1 MSPMIQITVKLA
13 GRAAEAAGEESL
25 EYGLVPPVRLG
36 TLLELIGTR
45 RPTLAAMLSE
55 CRITIREAIVDSE
68 TLLSQGDIVKIDAV
82 EVSDAD

>member
-1 MSPMIQITVKLA
+1 MMSPMIQITVKLA

-45 RPTLAAMLSE
+45 RPTLAAILSD
-55 CRITIREAIVDSE
+55 CRITVRGAAADSAV
-68 TLLSQGDIVKIDAV
+68 LLSQGDVV
-82 EVSDAD
+82 EISDVD